1 MKTAFFKKILKI
13 LFLTFIVALVLITCE
28 KPKRE
33 MLVKTGEVTNIT
45 VTSAEVGGII
55 VDAGENAT
63 QYGHCYSKNQTP
75 TINDSRT
82 LLKNTTQKISISPGS
97 FKSTLTKLEAGT
109 KYYVRAYI
117 KDEDITVYG
126 DIISFTTNSI
136 SLPQLSTNEV
146 TLITQTTASG
156 GGNVTSDGG
165 GTVTARGVCWST
177 SQNPTTAN
185 SKTTDGSGTG
195 SFVSSLTGLTPN
207 TTYYVRAYATNSAGT
222 AYGNQVSFTTQVDLP
237 TVTTTSISN
246 ITTTTATG
254 GGNVT
259 SDGGATVTARGVC
272 WSTSQNPTIANSKTT
287 DGSGTGSFVSSLTGL
302 TPNTTYYVRAYATNS
317 AGTAYGNQVSFT
329 TLQITLP
336 TVTTTII
343 SDITTT
349 TATGGGNVTSD
360 GGATVTARGVC
371 WSTNQNPTTADS
383 KTTDGSGTGSFV
395 SSLIGLTPNTTYY
408 VRAYATN
415 SAGTAYG
422 NQVSFVTGP
431 STISD
436 IDGNTYNVIRIGS
449 QLWMKENL
457 KTTKYND
464 GTSIPVITD
473 NIAWLNLTTPGYCWY
488 NNDAATYKATY
499 GALYNWYTVN
509 TGKLCPTGWHVPTDA
524 EWTILTDYLGG
535 ESLAGGKLKEA
546 GTSHW
551 ASPNTGATN
560 ETGFTGLPGGYRLID
575 GTFNLIGNYGI
586 WWSATETDATN
597 AWYRILACDN
607 TYLSR
612 LFNNKQL
619 GFSVRCV
626 RDY

>member
-177 SQNPTTAN
+177 SQNPTT
-185 SKTTDGSGTG
+185 
-195 SFVSSLTGLTPN
+195 
-207 TTYYVRAYATNSAGT
+207 
-222 AYGNQVSFTTQVDLP
+222 
-237 TVTTTSISN
+237 
-246 ITTTTATG
+246 
-254 GGNVT
+254 
-259 SDGGATVTARGVC
+259 
-272 WSTSQNPTIANSKTT
+272 ANSKTT